1 MKKLFNNVLF
11 SISGFILGIK
21 NGFALDIIDQPSLY
35 GPAPDPSNTTVP
47 LNPAGSSVASIAS
60 IVSTIVLFLIGIF
73 VLLNKKISNRVKVIT
88 IIVVLVILL
97 ILFTLHEFI
106 LFII

>member
-1 MKKLFNNVLF
+1 MKKKFNNILF

-21 NGFALDIIDQPSLY
+21 NVFALDIAEQPSLY

-47 LNPAGSSVASIAS
+47 VNPVGPSVANVAS

-88 IIVVLVILL
+88 IIVILIILL
-97 ILFTLHEFI
+97 ILFALHEFV

>member
-1 MKKLFNNVLF
+1 MKKIFNNVLF

-47 LNPAGSSVASIAS
+47 LNPAGPSVASIAS

-88 IIVVLVILL
+88 IIVILVILL
-97 ILFTLHEFI
+97 ILFALHEFI

>member
-1 MKKLFNNVLF
+1 MKKKFNNILF

-21 NGFALDIIDQPSLY
+21 NGFALDIAEQPSLY
-35 GPAPDPSNTTVP
+35 GPAPDPSNV
-47 LNPAGSSVASIAS
+47 NPVGPSVANVAS

-88 IIVVLVILL
+88 IIVILVILL
-97 ILFTLHEFI
+97 ILFALHEFV

>member
-1 MKKLFNNVLF
+1 MKKIFNNVLF

>member
-1 MKKLFNNVLF
+1 MKKLFSNIIF
-11 SISGFILGIK
+11 SFSSFILGVK
-21 NGFALDIIDQPSLY
+21 NVFALDIEQPSLY

-47 LNPAGSSVASIAS
+47 VNPVGPSVANVAS

-88 IIVVLVILL
+88 IIVILVILL
-97 ILFTLHEFI
+97 ILFALHEFV